1 MRLFWRI
8 EKLLQ
13 NLTKNSQK
21 SKVKEKLVFR
31 ISLVDMKVYLQ
42 ILRIQEGKLLGK
54 ESTFKVRKN
63 NSINQL
69 NKSFS
74 LLGKSNLVSLQK
86 IDR

>member
-63 NSINQL
+63 NSIN
-69 NKSFS
+69 
-74 LLGKSNLVSLQK
+74 
-86 IDR
+86 